1 MSFELSTE
9 VPIEASQAAFEIDP
23 DNGADEPDEHEANV
37 AFAQRLVAAAFE
49 LGLQH
54 YLIVDRDDRA

>member
-54 YLIVDRDDRA
+54 YLIVEPDDRA